1 MYKKGMNG
9 PQTKGARNLF
19 LGCMKDRIPDE
30 MKKALILPMTKHE
43 LLVALEAMA
52 MEKALGPDGV
62 IMNFFHNMQVVVG
75 KEYATMV

>member
-1 MYKKGMNG
+1 
-9 PQTKGARNLF
+9 
-19 LGCMKDRIPDE
+19 
-30 MKKALILPMTKHE
+30 
-43 LLVALEAMA
+43 LVALEAMA